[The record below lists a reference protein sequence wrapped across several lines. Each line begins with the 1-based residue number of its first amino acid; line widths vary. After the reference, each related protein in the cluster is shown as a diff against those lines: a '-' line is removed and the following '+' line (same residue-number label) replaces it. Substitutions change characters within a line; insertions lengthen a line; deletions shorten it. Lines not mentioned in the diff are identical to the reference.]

1 MKIVFAVPNSG
12 CAYWRCKQPNNII
25 QKLGHAESVMFHDN
39 ITQEETEKLID
50 WGDVVVFQSSMGIP
64 MVATVA
70 KLKAMGK
77 TVVGDYDDLSFALS
91 PFNPA
96 YKTLGLNEVKI
107 KHEGEER
114 YLYQDG
120 VAGFSIQANYFRYK
134 SLQDLLKSFNMV
146 TTTAPYIKSKY
157 SEFNKNLL
165 ILPNSIDFNL
175 FKPFP
180 REENKQIRIGWTPSD
195 SHYSEIWMVKRI
207 IRKIINKY
215 GDKII
220 FVVLGN
226 LFELGVEFKLNEMER
241 HDFIG
246 LDLYPI
252 KLASLNLDIGLCPLD
267 NNEFNRAKSQLKWS
281 EYASM
286 RIPSVCSK
294 LEPYDCVEDGV
305 TGLLAKDEDEF
316 FDKLC
321 ALIEDAKLRKTISDN
336 AFEENYTNFNLE
348 KNAILWVEAYEQA
361 RENSC
366 RSQLSVKEVSENDT
380 PKILQTSD
388 IK

>member
-1 MKIVFAVPNSG
+1 MKIVFAVPHSG
-12 CAYWRCKQPNNII
+12 CAYWRCHQPANMIER
-25 QKLGHAESVMFHDN
+25 LGLAEVKTFFDDMLP
-39 ITQEETEKLID
+39 EEAEKWLH
-50 WGDVVVFQSSMGIP
+50 WGDVAISQSAMGINV
-64 MVATVA
+64 VATLA
-70 KLKAMGK
+70 RLREAGKA
-77 TVVGDYDDLSFALS
+77 VVVDYDDLSFALS

-107 KHEGEER
+107 THKDKTH
-114 YLYQDG
+114 YLFQDG
-120 VAGFSIQANYFRYK
+120 KDGFDIKANYFRFK
-134 SLQDLLKSFNMV
+134 SLQDILKVSDMV
-146 TTTAPYIKSKY
+146 TVTNNYLKSKY
-157 SEFNKNLL
+157 LEFNKN
-165 ILPNSIDFNL
+165 IAVLPNSIDFNL

-180 REENKQIRIGWTPSD
+180 KKENKQIRIGWTASD
-195 SHYSEIWMVKRI
+195 SHYAEIWMVKRI
-207 IRKIINKY
+207 MRRIFNKY
-215 GDKII
+215 KDSVR
-220 FVVLGN
+220 FVLLGN
-226 LFELGVEFKLNEMER
+226 LFEMSIEFEKDSYER
-241 HDFIG
+241 HDFIS
-246 LDLYPI
+246 LELYPL
-252 KLASLNLDIGLCPLD
+252 KQASLNLDIGLCPLD
-267 NNEFNRAKSQLKWS
+267 NLPFNRAKSQLKWS
-281 EYASM
+281 EYASL